1 MKGFFC
7 LETKPVFV
15 DNCDIFI
22 VNFAQNIESLFISS
36 IKFVFSLYIINHLY
50 IFIIPK

>member
-1 MKGFFC
+1 SLSEMKGFFC

-22 VNFAQNIESLFISS
+22 VNFVQNI
-36 IKFVFSLYIINHLY
+36 
-50 IFIIPK
+50 